1 MPQSSNSNYEYNIK
15 NRNEIPLRAYL
26 RADACS
32 QPYRFLDTKDPLVS
46 ETMFWESEGLYLDY
60 SKISG
65 RVISISEGFINHPD
79 IYKREKKCDKWIEEN
94 LLSSGISKL
103 FVIQGYAGCGKT
115 IFVHHIKKQLN
126 STNVSFIDIG
136 QSRSGSGSNE
146 QTLFF
151 TSSLLSLIELLKSLP
166 EKALQEFINFSTL
179 IYSQRI
185 QSFNID
191 LPSILN
197 KLSLLS
203 YQFKIKDLLINSFHD
218 HIDREFSQRNQ
229 RLSENRYNI
238 GRLDVIMSLMILAIC
253 AKSIDS
259 QVSDYTVIFDNIDVI
274 SNPAIPAESIVELW
288 KVIDKYNDFK
298 EWYDSIHNQKLPS
311 IKFLFTLRKI
321 VHSHISSHLV
331 SLEDVNLLNDN
342 NLILC
347 DISKLYLSHEVLK
360 HRVNYWCLQI
370 NDSSIKKKMKSFL
383 SISEV
388 NTPKNIRN
396 VSSPCEKCID
406 LDSLV
411 NHNLR
416 AYSNVLSYFLDHEE
430 YSEIFERDFDVK
442 SASEDWQRVATLVF
456 LLSYLYK
463 ENNVWNLLGFGC
475 GNEDDT
481 NYAMD
486 YPTTLNRLILN
497 YLFVSKRGADLYDS
511 LHSVAPQR
519 TDIPQFGDVTLAKLI
534 SELYKIKFI
543 SINQFESEDSA
554 QKKYKKSLYNT
565 NNLIIN
571 RLADMCS
578 RNPESYGTGQP
589 HGYASEDLEMWR
601 RPLYFSDGVK
611 LYHTATTS
619 KELRDYFH
627 NCTDEQKSMIKF
639 SISDEG
645 FTLISEI
652 VASFEFYA
660 ARYCNIN
667 DTKPLHQ
674 VTDDLDLNRI
684 IQIVYDSVK
693 LCCRRNI
700 LFMNAYTGK
709 YGINLQTYLEKPFH
723 PRTRERYN
731 DDEQS
736 IIDEH
741 SFRPQLHIVRVIFS
755 HIGYFDT
762 IKSFYF
768 TQGIDNQLKLRKCL
782 IGWIEK
788 YLNLFKDFFY
798 DLLRRSPTNNY
809 DCIVYDRM
817 CKWLRKQRQSYD
829 KDISICSEEDD
840 LDRQ

>member
-1 MPQSSNSNYEYNIK
+1 MSQSGNSNYEYSIK
-15 NRNEIPLRAYL
+15 TRDSIPLRAYL
-26 RADACS
+26 RADTCS
-32 QPYRFLDTKDPLVS
+32 QPYRILDSNDPLVS
-46 ETMFWESEGLYLDY
+46 KTMFWEREGLYLDY

-65 RVISISEGFINHPD
+65 RIISISEGFINHPE
-79 IYKREKKCDKWIEEN
+79 IYKRDKKCDSWIKEN

-103 FVIQGYAGCGKT
+103 YVIQGYAGCGKT
-115 IFVHHIKKQLN
+115 IFVHYIKKLLD

-136 QSRSGSGSNE
+136 KSRSGSGSNE

-151 TSSLLSLIELLKSLP
+151 SNSLLSLIELLNTLTDN
-166 EKALQEFINFSTL
+166 ALQELINFTTVL
-179 IYSQRI
+179 YSKYIQRY
-185 QSFNID
+185 NID

-203 YQFKIKDLLINSFHD
+203 YQNERKDLLIKLFQEY
-218 HIDREFSQRNQ
+218 IDGNFSQRNQ
-229 RLSENRYNI
+229 RLNENRYNI
-238 GRLDVIMSLMILAIC
+238 GQLDVIMSLMLLAVC
-253 AKSIDS
+253 AKSIDNKAN
-259 QVSDYTVIFDNIDVI
+259 DYTIIFDNIDVI

-288 KVIDKYNDFK
+288 KVIDKYNEFK
-298 EWYDSIHNQKLPS
+298 EWYDSIHERKSPS
-311 IKFLFTLRKI
+311 IKIIFTLRKI
-321 VHSHISSHLV
+321 VHSHVSSHLV
-331 SLEDVNLLNDN
+331 SLEDVNLLNEN

-347 DISKLYLSHEVLK
+347 DISRLYLSHEVIK
-360 HRVNYWCLQI
+360 HRVNYWCSQI
-370 NDSSIKKKMKSFL
+370 DDPNIKKKMKSFL
-383 SISEV
+383 SISDV
-388 NTPKNIRN
+388 NTPKNTRN
-396 VSSPCEKCID
+396 FSSPCANNID

-416 AYSNVLSYFLDHEE
+416 AYSNVLSYFLDNKD
-430 YSEIFERDFDVK
+430 YSKIFERDFEIESK
-442 SASEDWQRVATLVF
+442 SEDWQKVSTLVF

-519 TDIPQFGDVTLAKLI
+519 TDIPQFEDVTLAKLI

-565 NNLIIN
+565 YNLIIN

-578 RNPESYGTGQP
+578 RNPETYGTGQP
-589 HGYASEDLEMWR
+589 HGYTSEDLEMWR

-619 KELRDYFH
+619 KELREYFH
-627 NCTDEQKSMIKF
+627 NCTDEQKSMVKF

-652 VASFEFYA
+652 VASFEFYS

-674 VTDDLDLNRI
+674 ITDDLDLNRI
-684 IQIVYDSVK
+684 IQIVYDAVN
-693 LCCRRNI
+693 LCCKRNI
-700 LFMNAYTGK
+700 LFMNAYKSK
-709 YGINLQTYLEKPFH
+709 YGINLRTYLEKPFH
-723 PRTRERYN
+723 PRTRERYI
-731 DDEQS
+731 DDELKL
-736 IIDEH
+736 IDEH

-762 IKSFYF
+762 IKSLYY
-768 TQGIDNQLKLRKCL
+768 TQGIDNQLKLRKCM

-788 YLNLFKDFFY
+788 YLNLFKEYFY
-798 DLLRRSPTNNY
+798 DILRSSPTNHY

-817 CKWLRKQRQSYD
+817 CKWLKKQRQSY
-829 KDISICSEEDD
+829 KEDISICSEEEE
-840 LDRQ
+840 LDEH